1 MIAVAFDRIEKAWM
15 TVGGGGEDERV
26 EWPEIDWSL
35 VDYPRA
41 SSARLARKPSASA
54 APPCLVS
61 AGE

>member
-1 MIAVAFDRIEKAWM
+1 VNVSFMRIEKPWK

-41 SSARLARKPSASA
+41 TGR
-54 APPCLVS
+54 
-61 AGE
+61 